1 MQFYSWLLIHT
12 ELYMCIRFAAE
23 IFHDL
28 HEEAMATAS
37 RGHGL
42 MLRLQQLEAEFPAV
56 EKAIISQTEHSNY
69 PHDDGLRPPPPQK
82 KLCIPPC
89 KFLLACFFYKNL
101 STFLVGAEWH
111 SNVQLKQNVITQGD
125 MPRFIMDSYEE
136 CRGPPQLFT
145 LDKYGAVVFCE
156 HLLCAKGHLAEL
168 VRWPE

>member
-69 PHDDGLRPPPPQK
+69 PHDDGLRPPPPK
-82 KLCIPPC
+82 KKALHTSLQISFGVF
-89 KFLLACFFYKNL
+89 FL
-101 STFLVGAEWH
+101 
-111 SNVQLKQNVITQGD
+111 
-125 MPRFIMDSYEE
+125 
-136 CRGPPQLFT
+136 
-145 LDKYGAVVFCE
+145 
-156 HLLCAKGHLAEL
+156 
-168 VRWPE
+168 